1 MFLSNIEHLCQFWV
15 NFDWFN
21 SFMGHVFQLL
31 CMSAVE
37 FWKFLCC
44 FQYSRALFGDAAKL
58 FGNSLILLDLVLR
71 SSRWEQSNV
80 QANANFCP
88 SVKVRPFCVIQPNV
102 LWVMKFS
109 SLTGESRHSSQTVSA
124 AGTFTSNC
132 FGWIVSK
139 TEEVSLNA
147 YANQYSAEL
156 LAWLSVHFWSFL
168 SVKPSLLY
176 HSDVWAPATMIFL
189 DSQLCP
195 PNSGTIRLCWVT
207 PALHMACN
215 SPKAWKLGWGWSPV
229 SQDPCPSLPEI
240 QCLEI
245 HCFIYFVWCF
255 CCFRQ
260 EGKSSP
266 CDATLAGRT
275 RSFDLTEYCRFKKWN
290 RVIIKFIHINIY
302 LET

>member
-1 MFLSNIEHLCQFWV
+1 MF
-15 NFDWFN
+15 
-21 SFMGHVFQLL
+21 
-31 CMSAVE
+31 
-37 FWKFLCC
+37 
-44 FQYSRALFGDAAKL
+44 KL
-58 FGNSLILLDLVLR
+58 MLI
-71 SSRWEQSNV
+71 
-80 QANANFCP
+80 FCP

-109 SLTGESRHSSQTVSA
+109 NLTGESRHSSQTVSA

-215 SPKAWKLGWGWSPV
+215 SPKAWKLGVGLIPCLTGSLSFIAWNPV
-229 SQDPCPSLPEI
+229 SWNSLFHLF
-240 QCLEI
+240 CLM
-245 HCFIYFVWCF
+245 FLLF
-255 CCFRQ
+255 Q
-260 EGKSSP
+260 
-266 CDATLAGRT
+266 AGG
-275 RSFDLTEYCRFKKWN
+275 
-290 RVIIKFIHINIY
+290 
-302 LET
+302 